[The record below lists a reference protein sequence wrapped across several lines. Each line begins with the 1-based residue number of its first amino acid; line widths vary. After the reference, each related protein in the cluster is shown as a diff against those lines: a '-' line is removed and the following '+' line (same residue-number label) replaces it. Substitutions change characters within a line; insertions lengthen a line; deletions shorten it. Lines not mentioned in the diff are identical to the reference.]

1 MDAILERVQNKFAC
15 IIGELCSEPVVLS
28 KFAIWLDLRL
38 AEYKAK
44 GAISLDCS
52 GESPDPVWLK
62 GHEVHS
68 PVITRTDDAYSPQSL
83 SRTALPG
90 SKSYQKTRPP
100 EPVVYEENQ
109 PDDRL
114 SPGVVVIK
122 EEVTEDDQDVFPISI
137 HRVQPSNQNAR
148 KRPLPDSLSRSRD
161 SFSNSSPSKMR
172 HIEDT
177 SISET
182 DNQSLMSIIQ
192 DSDPDDHHSTSMTDN
207 DFRTLISSHQ
217 PGSAT
222 QSRGDNSLAFSPQA
236 SSTAAHYSSSPS
248 VSTEDS
254 SSIQHVMSFQ
264 SPPGEQS
271 LSQDTGHGADWAVSD
286 GQTNY
291 PHGPPEC
298 VAKVITQPEASA
310 LNTFGRWLAEAG
322 YDEARPIEQIPPETL
337 DGYLVEFFATVKRK
351 NGSEYQ
357 SSGLKEI
364 RKYLQ
369 HHLKC
374 HGYPESL
381 TRSDKF
387 AKCREV
393 YLKKVEMLRQ
403 MEKLKK
409 ASKDSKSVV
418 LGISGKQK

>member
-271 LSQDTGHGADWAVSD
+271 LSQDTGHGA
-286 GQTNY
+286 GY
-291 PHGPPEC
+291 PDMTTQAMLARRRATCQRVRSRIDNIQDKSYITVKHLVGS
-298 VAKVITQPEASA
+298 VATLE
-310 LNTFGRWLAEAG
+310 TWLQACGEHRCTE
-322 YDEARPIEQIPPETL
+322 DIPPEELDPLLVDFFSNVKKL
-337 DGYLVEFFATVKRK
+337 DGGDYDPTSFACLRSYIERFLVDKGYRFSLRKSSAFARSHQAFQIRRK
-351 NGSEYQ
+351 N
-357 SSGLKEI
+357 LPVKP
-364 RKYLQ
+364 KW
-369 HHLKC
+369 
-374 HGYPESL
+374 
-381 TRSDKF
+381 
-387 AKCREV
+387 
-393 YLKKVEMLRQ
+393 
-403 MEKLKK
+403 
-409 ASKDSKSVV
+409 
-418 LGISGKQK
+418 

>member
-271 LSQDTGHGADWAVSD
+271 LSQDTGHGADGVATDSRFQTWRFPGRQEKLRRGSD
-286 GQTNY
+286 HRSYTCRN
-291 PHGPPEC
+291 
-298 VAKVITQPEASA
+298 ANSA
-310 LNTFGRWLAEAG
+310 AGIFTRWLRDKGHSETCCIT
-322 YDEARPIEQIPPETL
+322 DIPPDAL
-337 DGYLVEFFATVKRK
+337 DIYLTEFFISVERK
-351 NGSEYQ
+351 DGNEYH
-357 SSGLKEI
+357 SSGLRRLRESLQY
-364 RKYLQ
+364 YL
-369 HHLKC
+369 KTY
-374 HGYPESL
+374 GYPMSITKSPTFLQSQKAFQE
-381 TRSDKF
+381 KF
-387 AKCREV
+387 RL
-393 YLKKVEMLRQ
+393 LK
-403 MEKLKK
+403 EKEALQN
-409 ASKDSKSVV
+409 
-418 LGISGKQK
+418 GTKQNV

>member
-271 LSQDTGHGADWAVSD
+271 LSQDTGHGAD
-286 GQTNY
+286 
-291 PHGPPEC
+291 PPRKTTSRIC
-298 VAKVITQPEASA
+298 FVCQKVFTRPDSLTRHLRLHQANPKPFSCQYCGAKFSRKEYAR
-310 LNTFGRWLAEAG
+310 NHLA
-322 YDEARPIEQIPPETL
+322 RC
-337 DGYLVEFFATVKRK
+337 VKRK
-351 NGSEYQ
+351 DMGA
-357 SSGLKEI
+357 EI
-364 RKYLQ
+364 
-369 HHLKC
+369 
-374 HGYPESL
+374 PE
-381 TRSDKF
+381 
-387 AKCREV
+387 
-393 YLKKVEMLRQ
+393 
-403 MEKLKK
+403 
-409 ASKDSKSVV
+409 
-418 LGISGKQK
+418 

>member
-271 LSQDTGHGADWAVSD
+271 LSQDTGHGAVRGSKAANFLSASHPHLPARFYQKAIRSRVLANRQQPASTVYHMTQAVRAVEMWYWEMHNDERRVESLPTHTLDAYLSEFFEVFRKDD
-286 GQTNY
+286 GECHDARYVFNFRSSLSRFLKDNNY
-291 PHGPPEC
+291 PAC
-298 VAKVITQPEASA
+298 ITK
-310 LNTFGRWLAEAG
+310 
-322 YDEARPIEQIPPETL
+322 DEH
-337 DGYLVEFFATVKRK
+337 FRK
-351 NGSEYQ
+351 S
-357 SSGLKEI
+357 
-364 RKYLQ
+364 RAAF
-369 HHLKC
+369 
-374 HGYPESL
+374 
-381 TRSDKF
+381 TRN
-387 AKCREV
+387 
-393 YLKKVEMLRQ
+393 LKKY
-403 MEKLKK
+403 
-409 ASKDSKSVV
+409 DP
-418 LGISGKQK
+418 ISDPLVA